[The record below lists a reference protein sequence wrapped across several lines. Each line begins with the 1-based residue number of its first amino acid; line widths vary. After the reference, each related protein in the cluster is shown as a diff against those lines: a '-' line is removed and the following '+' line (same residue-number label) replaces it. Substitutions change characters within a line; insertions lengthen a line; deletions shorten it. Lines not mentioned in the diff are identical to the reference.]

1 MGGTYRGAIWKPFH
15 PSTWPKVVK
24 GRELIL
30 FGIIITIIIIIE
42 ACLEKALLSA
52 LEGRCL
58 GPALLSVAS
67 ALVALDTSCSSL
79 LKAPLPRTDCHTHL
93 KCPSSS
99 P

>member
-52 LEGRCL
+52 LEGRSL

-67 ALVALDTSCSSL
+67 ALVALDTFCSSL